1 MPNDRAAPTTPT
13 PPQQT
18 LLHLIGET
26 LCRYGDDALRNT
38 TAEQAAH
45 AWLDAGF
52 ADAEEVD
59 DWLGARCFDP
69 RHAQMLEAAGITPE
83 QAALRTREGR
93 ADDEETVACKLA
105 RGDLTLEEARRIITS
120 DFWNS

>member
-1 MPNDRAAPTTPT
+1 MTNDDDDSAPHTA
-13 PPQQT
+13 
-18 LLHLIGET
+18 LAERIAET
-26 LCRYGDDALRNT
+26 LRRHANDALQGG
-38 TAEQAAH
+38 ASADQAAR

-52 ADAEEVD
+52 ADAEEIE

-69 RHAQMLEAAGITPE
+69 RRAEALEAAGITPE

-93 ADDEETVACKLA
+93 TDDEETVAYKFA
-105 RGDLTLEEARRIITS
+105 QGRLTLEEARRIITR

>member
-1 MPNDRAAPTTPT
+1 MPNERDAQT

-18 LLHLIGET
+18 LLHLFGET
-26 LCRYGDDALRNT
+26 LCRHGDDALHGMNVE
-38 TAEQAAH
+38 TAAR

-52 ADAEEVD
+52 TDAEEVD

-69 RHAQMLEAAGITPE
+69 RHAQTLEAAGITPE
-83 QAALRTREGR
+83 QAALRTRQGR
-93 ADDEETVACKLA
+93 ADYEETVACKFS